1 MGKRWKQIQ
10 YWGYLTSKYYSI
22 KRSALIGSSSGCA
35 NAFLPC
41 QIHSKSSSWRHHHT
55 RGVGGGRERERENM
69 SLLSYFFIPITKQSW
84 AILGLRLSNPRNMS
98 ESRSPF
104 KPVSDSA
111 HAGDPRVRISTL
123 FFLLQK
129 FKKNHGI
136 PASQELNPCG
146 GIAYRVAGV
155 WGKQGIS

>member
-1 MGKRWKQIQ
+1 MGPPLGVPMLFCPAK
-10 YWGYLTSKYYSI
+10 SI
-22 KRSALIGSSSGCA
+22 VSLLHGDIITLEG
-35 NAFLPC
+35 
-41 QIHSKSSSWRHHHT
+41 W
-55 RGVGGGRERERENM
+55 GGGRERERENM

-155 WGKQGIS
+155 